1 VTFEVTNT
9 GQRAGA
15 EVAQLYI
22 GDGHASVPR
31 PPKELKGF
39 AKVELKPG
47 ETKPVTIAIEPRAF
61 TYYDVKDK
69 LWRADPGEFDVLVG
83 SSSATIELK
92 GKIRLAVG
100 LTVGAAE

>member
-1 VTFEVTNT
+1 
-9 GQRAGA
+9 
-15 EVAQLYI
+15 VAQLYI
-22 GDGHASVPR
+22 GDAHASVPR

-47 ETKPVTIAIEPRAF
+47 ETRQVTIALDPRAF

-83 SSSATIELK
+83 RSSAAIELK
-92 GKIRLAVG
+92 GKINLAAG
-100 LTVGAAE
+100 LTVGASE